1 MADHPGFVQVLL
13 LARTMEPLGRRKY
26 WKMYEAA
33 VQHDLPIGIHF
44 TGVGAGPITAVG
56 SPSHYIEDHAG
67 MTQAF
72 QTQVTSL
79 VCEGVFEQFP
89 TLKVVLIEGGFA
101 WLPPLMWRLDRAWK
115 KLRDEVPELKRLPS
129 EYIREHFW
137 ITTQPIEEPP
147 KQEYFD
153 QLLVHLNADD
163 KLMFATDYPHWGLRF
178 SRSGTPEEPH
188 ADTQTQNHGGKCS
201 RLLQDACLGSHL
213 TGVSENGLSIFS

>member
-1 MADHPGFVQVLL
+1 MTLNFTTAEINRLADHPGFVQILL

-33 VQHDLPIGIHF
+33 VEHNLPIGIHF
-44 TGVGAGPITAVG
+44 TGVGVGPITAVG
-56 SPSHYIEDHAG
+56 RPSHYIEDHAG

-115 KLRDEVPELKRLPS
+115 KLRDEVPRTKKVA
-129 EYIREHFW
+129 I
-137 ITTQPIEEPP
+137 
-147 KQEYFD
+147 
-153 QLLVHLNADD
+153 
-163 KLMFATDYPHWGLRF
+163 
-178 SRSGTPEEPH
+178 
-188 ADTQTQNHGGKCS
+188 
-201 RLLQDACLGSHL
+201 
-213 TGVSENGLSIFS
+213 